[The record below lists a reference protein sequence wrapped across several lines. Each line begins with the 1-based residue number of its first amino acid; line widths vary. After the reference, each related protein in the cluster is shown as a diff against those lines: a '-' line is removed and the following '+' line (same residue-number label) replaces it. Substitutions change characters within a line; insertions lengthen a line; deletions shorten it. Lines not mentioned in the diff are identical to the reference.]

1 MNFGPIPAAPVAPKA
16 GDRIEIVKAP
26 AFTRLV
32 DKDGDPWFVTNH
44 GAAFRPDEPDRR
56 TEVPHVGL
64 DAAED
69 RFGPFTVAGMPV
81 RVLVCGGRWFGRL
94 NDDPRMTP
102 EKRAAEEARVARQR
116 RLAFDT
122 LDAIHRETYTACIVY
137 GCAPG
142 ADMLGKQWAE
152 AERRHG
158 WVGLAP
164 FPADWEKYGK
174 GAGPRRNKQ
183 MLDEGNPDLVVA
195 FPGGRGTADMIQRA
209 RAAGVRVI
217 EVQEPEDAPRE

>member
-1 MNFGPIPAAPVAPKA
+1 MNFGPITVASAAPKA

-26 AFTRLV
+26 AFARLI
-32 DKDGDPWFVTNH
+32 DKDGDQWAVTNR
-44 GAAFRPDEPDRR
+44 GAIFKPDDPDLRI
-56 TEVPHVGL
+56 EWEWIEL
-64 DAAED
+64 DDADEQ
-69 RFGPFTVAGMPV
+69 FGPFTVAAMPV

-94 NDDPRMTP
+94 NDDPKASP
-102 EKRAAEEARVARQR
+102 QVRAAEEARVTRQR

-122 LDAIHRETYTACIVY
+122 LDAIHRETYIACIVY

-217 EVQEPEDAPRE
+217 EVQEPADAPRE

>member
-1 MNFGPIPAAPVAPKA
+1 MDFGPLPPMAQPKA
-16 GDRIEIVKAP
+16 GDRIEIVKAL

-32 DKDGDPWFVTNH
+32 DKDGDPWVVTNQ
-44 GAAFRPDEPDRR
+44 GAVFKPDDLDRR
-56 TEVPHVGL
+56 VLWEWIDL
-64 DAAED
+64 DDADDE
-69 RFGPFTVAGMPV
+69 FGPFAIVSMPV

-94 NDDPRMTP
+94 NDDRKAPAET
-102 EKRAAEEARVARQR
+102 RAAGEARVTRQR

-122 LDAIHRETYTACIVY
+122 LDAIHRETYIACIVY

-152 AERRHG
+152 VERRHG

-217 EVQEPEDAPRE
+217 EVNE